1 MSWKT
6 EFERTDLST
15 AELAVGHVEVVEM
28 AEAAAPVAAAGGGV
42 AAAGVGVVEVAA
54 GAAVDEDGLAVVD
67 AGLVADGLVGFGIEP
82 KH

>member
-15 AELAVGHVEVVEM
+15 AEPVAGHVEVVEM
-28 AEAAAPVAAAGGGV
+28 AEAAVPVAAVDV
-42 AAAGVGVVEVAA
+42 ADVGVGVAEVAA
-54 GAAVDEDGLAVVD
+54 GAAVGEDELAVVD
-67 AGLVADGLVGFGIEP
+67 AGLVADALVEFGIEP